1 MPTTKEKLMAKN
13 EERIIIGLILS
24 CWLIYTFSMCMKM
37 AYSGSM
43 ASIKEEYNMPH
54 IIASLPI
61 TLYYA
66 FYAGVQFVL
75 AAIMRRINLKIYMAV
90 TFILSALSFVS
101 VFFYS
106 PIWYIGVV
114 LALNGITLGAVWCG
128 SLAVFGKYLSF
139 KTMNRAL
146 LFMGIGFSAGSAMS
160 YGVSAIAVYFGN
172 WRISFIV
179 FGLAFLLS
187 TFYFLFVLT
196 RAENAGIKPQDEE
209 PLSRKQVYRVEKA
222 DVKPLLILSTIVVF
236 FACLLYYGF
245 TNWMPTIMS
254 NVFDVSN
261 STANLISMLL
271 PLVSYIGPVIA
282 VLCCNKLKNDF
293 LVTVI
298 FSLVSTVI
306 GLALAFVFEI
316 NVIVTTAIILV
327 LIVSLRLLSSM
338 TGSLV
343 PLHIRDYVN
352 SGKSAALINAVACIA
367 AAGSPTIISLILD
380 ASGGDWGISFLILFV
395 FSAIMLAISVV
406 FMVVRAVLRRKA
418 NLTNDAV

>member
-1 MPTTKEKLMAKN
+1 MVKN
-13 EERIIIGLILS
+13 EKRIVFGLIIS

-43 ASIKEEYNMPH
+43 ASIKEEYNVPH
-54 IIASLPI
+54 VIASLPI

-66 FYAGVQFVL
+66 FYAGVQFIL
-75 AAIMRRINLKIYMAV
+75 AAIMRRINFKIYMAV
-90 TFILSALSFVS
+90 TFILSAVSFVS

-106 PIWYIGVV
+106 PMWYVGAV

-128 SLAVFGKYLSF
+128 SVAVFGKYLSF

-146 LFMGIGFSAGSAMS
+146 LFMGIGFSAGSTMS

-172 WRISFIV
+172 WRVSFIV
-179 FGLAFLLS
+179 FGIAFLLS
-187 TFYFLFVLT
+187 TVYFLFALT
-196 RAENAGIKPQDEE
+196 RAEKADIKPQAEE
-209 PLSRKQVYRVEKA
+209 SLLKKDVYSVEKV
-222 DVKPLLILSTIVVF
+222 DVKLLLVLSTIIVF

-254 NVFDVSN
+254 NVFGVSN

-298 FSLVSTVI
+298 FCLVSTVI

-327 LIVSLRLLSSM
+327 LIVSLRVLSSM

-367 AAGSPTIISLILD
+367 AACSPAIISFILD
-380 ASGGDWGISFLILFV
+380 LSGGDWGMGFLILFV
-395 FSAIMLAISVV
+395 FSVIMLAISVV
-406 FMVVRAVLRRKA
+406 FMILRVIHRRKA
-418 NLTNDAV
+418 GLRKDVV